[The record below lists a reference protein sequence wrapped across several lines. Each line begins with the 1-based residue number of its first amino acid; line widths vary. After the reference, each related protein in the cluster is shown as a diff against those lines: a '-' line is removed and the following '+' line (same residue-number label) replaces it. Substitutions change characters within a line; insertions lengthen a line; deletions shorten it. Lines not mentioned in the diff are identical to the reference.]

1 MQIRLRASSLFYHA
15 AGQRSGDDGGMVIA
29 NEASEEEGRHRD
41 QGQRD
46 LNAKHI
52 VDFRLSNEGS

>member
-41 QGQRD
+41 QG
-46 LNAKHI
+46 L
-52 VDFRLSNEGS
+52 